1 MRGLL
6 DREIVFVENREH
18 FGESLGWTGILGS
31 FILFAPLSSCIHHV
45 YPGLVLQCIE
55 QIVLYSLILI
65 TVIVVIWF

>member
-31 FILFAPLSSCIHHV
+31 FILFVSFSSCIHHV

>member
-6 DREIVFVENREH
+6 DKEIMFVEDREH

-31 FILFAPLSSCIHHV
+31 FILFVSFPSYIHHV
-45 YPGLVLQCIE
+45 CLGLVLQYIE

-65 TVIVVIWF
+65 TLIVVPWL